1 MDAIRKQL
9 DVLMGA
15 NRNGDVAEVNRKYYD
30 RDVCRLF
37 LAGLCPH
44 DLFQLTKMDMG
55 PCPKIHSLQLRKEYE
70 EAKAK
75 GDHNFDRELEDMI
88 ERLIVECER
97 KIQRALKRLEDED
110 AKAAIAISVSKVT
123 QTPEVIELSK
133 QIKEK
138 LKEADVFDFEGKTDS
153 KIRVLEVVEELK
165 AQRADKQSVL
175 LLDAFNKDRAS
186 LPQPIQNPS
195 PLATLPVLNP
205 PDPHTQEM
213 INEKLKK
220 AEDLGEMGMI
230 DEAQKALEEAEALK
244 KLGARQEPVLESSKY
259 SAADVRITDQKLRVC
274 DICGAFLSVYDNDR
288 RLADHFGGKLHLG
301 YMQIREK
308 LAELQ
313 EERNKKRKIDRP
325 EDDRRS
331 KERSRDRD
339 GAGSRDRD
347 IDREVRGDNRDRG
360 REHDRRNRDHDRH
373 HDRDHR
379 DRDRDTDRSRNYDSR
394 SRRRSRSR
402 SRDRG
407 RDYDRHSNVD
417 RELPELGPASY
428 ALPLPPSPT
437 PLRVFKKKK
446 KTTKLFPSPCC
457 FSAVSFRSS
466 RGRLRFSCKLHPE
479 ADNIISGVTSLAPY
493 QCPNDL
499 IGINGPNEEARTPML
514 SFFRRI
520 LEVFIDEFL
529 RNCQMRKHFTMT
541 DNVSIAEQQLF
552 VSHGRKNHTTE
563 IHEDQSTKCLTS
575 IEDARRCNSYISG
588 ANTCNG
594 ETFIQSL
601 PGNQKDPSEWA
612 DLVDFI
618 EGTHGK
624 DYSDW
629 LRHRKRFRV
638 WQHEKRLVMK
648 GHKKVVAA
656 RRLRSKKAK

>member
-15 NRNGDVAEVNRKYYD
+15 NRNGDVREVNRKYYD

-55 PCPKIHSLQLRKEYE
+55 PCPKIHSLQLRKDYE

-110 AKAAIAISVSKVT
+110 AKAAVAISVSTVT
-123 QTPEVIELSK
+123 QTPEVLELSK

-138 LKEADVFDFEGKTDS
+138 LKEADAFDFEGKTDS

-165 AQRADKQSVL
+165 GQRADKQSML

-186 LPQPIQNPS
+186 LPLPNQIPPQ
-195 PLATLPVLNP
+195 LASLPVLNP
-205 PDPHTQEM
+205 PDPRTQEM

-220 AEDLGEMGMI
+220 AEDLGERGMI

-308 LAELQ
+308 LAELK
-313 EERNKKRKIDRP
+313 EERNKKRRTS

-331 KERSRDRD
+331 KERSRDHDR
-339 GAGSRDRD
+339 AESRDRD
-347 IDREVRGDNRDRG
+347 VDREARVDSRVDSRVDNRVDNRDRG
-360 REHDRRNRDHDRH
+360 REYDRRNRDHDRH
-373 HDRDHR
+373 HDRDRR
-379 DRDRDTDRSRNYDSR
+379 DRDRDSDRSRNHDSR
-394 SRRRSRSR
+394 SRRSRSR

-407 RDYDRHSNVD
+407 RDYDRHS
-417 RELPELGPASY
+417 
-428 ALPLPPSPT
+428 
-437 PLRVFKKKK
+437 
-446 KTTKLFPSPCC
+446 
-457 FSAVSFRSS
+457 
-466 RGRLRFSCKLHPE
+466 
-479 ADNIISGVTSLAPY
+479 
-493 QCPNDL
+493 
-499 IGINGPNEEARTPML
+499 
-514 SFFRRI
+514 RR
-520 LEVFIDEFL
+520 
-529 RNCQMRKHFTMT
+529 
-541 DNVSIAEQQLF
+541 
-552 VSHGRKNHTTE
+552 HGR
-563 IHEDQSTKCLTS
+563 
-575 IEDARRCNSYISG
+575 Y
-588 ANTCNG
+588 
-594 ETFIQSL
+594 
-601 PGNQKDPSEWA
+601 
-612 DLVDFI
+612 
-618 EGTHGK
+618 
-624 DYSDW
+624 
-629 LRHRKRFRV
+629 
-638 WQHEKRLVMK
+638 
-648 GHKKVVAA
+648 
-656 RRLRSKKAK
+656 